1 MVLQPNIGSDRSW
14 VWKTAADMSEG
25 APAAETLAVRFANSD
40 STFPILSSLSSPS
53 TVMLTFDVF
62 SRRPSIQG
70 GI

>member
-25 APAAETLAVRFANSD
+25 TPAAETLAVRFANSD
-40 STFPILSSLSSPS
+40 SMYLLFISFVHLPS
-53 TVMLTFDVF
+53 DASFDVF
-62 SRRPSIQG
+62 SRRPPVQS